1 MVEDTDERIIRREL
15 DTDEGN
21 PAVQVANCVA
31 DLEETKTTDLP
42 TMYDCVDGMLD
53 NLFSEPPDPSAQM
66 EVEFSYRTYRITV
79 YQDGAAE
86 FVKTE

>member
-15 DTDEGN
+15 DTAEGN

-31 DLEETKTTDLP
+31 DLEETETTDLP

-53 NLFSEPPDPSAQM
+53 NLFSDPPDPGAQM

-79 YQDGAAE
+79 YQGGTAE